1 MISEASLNRVVNN
14 IRNAKTFFFATVDEN
29 NQPRVRPYNAVALF
43 DNKVY
48 FYTNNH
54 TRAFKQMNANP
65 KVELCAM
72 ISEDRWLRVSGKIV
86 YDYRPEVKK
95 AMLEANPELR
105 TMYSEDDKIF
115 EVFYLSNMQCT
126 IHSNHS
132 EPEVIC

>member
-14 IRNAKTFFFATVDEN
+14 IKNAKTFFFATVDEN
-29 NQPRVRPYNAVALF
+29 NQPRVRPYNAVTLF
-43 DNKVY
+43 EDKVY

-54 TRAFKQMNANP
+54 THAFKQMNVNP
-65 KVELCAM
+65 KIELCAM

>member
-1 MISEASLNRVVNN
+1 MISETSLNRVVNN

-54 TRAFKQMNANP
+54 THAFKQMNTNP

-72 ISEDRWLRVSGKIV
+72 LSEDRWLRVSGKIV